1 MTTVILHTN
10 VGDIRLNMYDDMPIT
25 AGNFVELAK
34 KGFYDGVI
42 FHRVIEGFMIQ
53 GGDPTGTG
61 MGGPGY
67 TIDDEFVK
75 GHSNVRGTISMAN
88 TGRPHTGGSQFF
100 INTADNNYL
109 DWDDSRT
116 PSKHPVFGECAD
128 EESYKIVLMIERS
141 ETDYNDRPV
150 EEKKILKAEV
160 HKLGENIPPLVNSY
174 MNLSPTM
181 KIFGTAINDEFGDVL
196 DTGLLI
202 DFEEIKPE
210 KKHRHAHMPD
220 LDLKRLLAKL
230 RRKNAV

>member
-10 VGDIRLNMYDDMPIT
+10 VGDIRLNMYDDMPVT

-67 TIDDEFVK
+67 NIKDEFVK

-88 TGRPHTGGSQFF
+88 TGRPNTGGSQFF
-100 INTADNNYL
+100 INTADNKYL
-109 DWDDSRT
+109 DWDDNRT

-128 EESYKIVLMIERS
+128 EESYKVVLMIERS
-141 ETDYNDRPV
+141 ETDYNDRPI

-160 HKLGENIPPLVNSY
+160 IE
-174 MNLSPTM
+174 
-181 KIFGTAINDEFGDVL
+181 
-196 DTGLLI
+196 
-202 DFEEIKPE
+202 
-210 KKHRHAHMPD
+210 
-220 LDLKRLLAKL
+220 
-230 RRKNAV
+230 